1 MHGFNIN
8 VMAGGTRSS
17 TVQIATGRCV
27 AALGAGYMPSRV
39 TYVTSVRF
47 SPSRQPRG
55 SRAPALTVRARA
67 GPAPGPDERHAMAAL
82 EIADLDP
89 DERDIVTVVHDW
101 VEASVRPVA
110 RDLDHG
116 NTYPGELIDAMK
128 HLGVFGLAVPQAY
141 GGSGVSTAC
150 FALVTEELARG
161 WMSLAGAMGGHSLV
175 ARIIARFGT
184 DAQKH
189 GWLPR
194 MATGQVRAAMAL
206 TEPAGGSD
214 LQAISTKATA
224 NGGGYRLDGVKTWI
238 TNARTADVIAVLCKT
253 DPEAVPAS
261 RGISILLAGK
271 GPGFTVSRD
280 LPKLGYKGLESC
292 EIAFDGYECSA
303 EALLGGVE
311 GQGFRQMMGGLEL
324 GRINVAARAVGVA
337 RAALEDSLRYA
348 QQRETFGQPIW
359 RHQAVGHRLADM
371 ATRVDAARLL
381 TLRAAAALDAGRRS
395 DLEAG
400 MAKLFASEVGLQV
413 TADAIKVH
421 GAYGY
426 SAEFDIE
433 RYYRDAPLMVVGEG
447 TNDIQR
453 NVIIRQLVER
463 YRA

>member
-1 MHGFNIN
+1 
-8 VMAGGTRSS
+8 
-17 TVQIATGRCV
+17 
-27 AALGAGYMPSRV
+27 
-39 TYVTSVRF
+39 
-47 SPSRQPRG
+47 
-55 SRAPALTVRARA
+55 
-67 GPAPGPDERHAMAAL
+67 MAAP

-89 DERDIVTVVHDW
+89 DERDIVSVVHDW
-101 VEASVRPVA
+101 VEDSVRPVA
-110 RDLDHG
+110 RDLEHE
-116 NTYPGELIDAMK
+116 NTYPGELIEAMK
-128 HLGVFGLAVPQAY
+128 QLGVFGLAIPQAY

-161 WMSLAGAMGGHSLV
+161 WMSLAGAMGGHSVV
-175 ARIIARFGT
+175 ARVIALFGT
-184 DAQKH
+184 EAQKD

-214 LQAISTKATA
+214 LQAIRTRAAA
-224 NGGGYRLDGVKTWI
+224 NGTGYRLDGVKTWI
-238 TNARTADVIAVLCKT
+238 TNARMADVVAVLCKT
-253 DPEAVPAS
+253 DASAVPAS
-261 RGISILLAGK
+261 RGISILLAEK

-280 LPKLGYKGLESC
+280 LPKLGYKGVESC
-292 EIAFDGYECSA
+292 EIVFDGYECPR
-303 EALLGGVE
+303 EALIGAKE
-311 GQGFRQMMGGLEL
+311 GEGFRQMMGGLEL
-324 GRINVAARAVGVA
+324 GRIQVAARAVGVA

-400 MAKLFASEVGLQV
+400 MAKLFASEACLEV
-413 TADAIKVH
+413 ASDAIKVH
-421 GAYGY
+421 GGYGF

-453 NVIIRQLVER
+453 NVIIRQLIER
-463 YRA
+463 YRV